1 MRRIIVFLMGVCALV
16 ASCSKADKDP
26 KVIVITFDG
35 LRWQEVFTG
44 ADSTL
49 ISDPRFVKDP
59 EALKAKYWKPTPE
72 ARREALM
79 PFVWSHIASNG
90 YLLGNRNK
98 NSLMQVF
105 NNKSFSYPGYSE
117 MFCGW
122 ADDERIIENDPIPN
136 PNVSVMEVANKDPR
150 YKDHVMVYGS
160 WESIRFAVNNERGG
174 FPGST
179 AYEQNASPNP
189 SPRLKMIDRMM
200 ESMYGGPR
208 GGERPDAFTYA
219 YAMETL
225 RNDHPK
231 LLFVSFGAT
240 DEYGHGGEYDKYL
253 EIIRQTDGFIRDIV
267 ETCEADPFYK
277 GKTTYLISTDH
288 GRGNGEKFK
297 SHGAD
302 VRGANHT
309 WLMALGRNIPAA
321 GETENN
327 GPFYTKQIA
336 ATIADL
342 LGLDFTPGNGVKSE
356 PFDPSYYKE
365 PEAPKASATFPAI
378 KAAPKGHGVR
388 YTYHEG
394 PFMSVG
400 EALSSPVVAK
410 GTIPFL
416 STSAKR
422 QEDHFG
428 FNFNT
433 LMKIEK
439 TGLYLF
445 SLASDDGSK
454 LFLDGKPLF
463 DLDRDGGGFAE
474 AWIQLEAGFHR
485 IEIPYF
491 ENYGGENI
499 EVGLV
504 GEGIEVENLP
514 ASMLWYD

>member
-1 MRRIIVFLMGVCALV
+1 MKKIQFFLLGICALV
-16 ASCSKADKDP
+16 ASCAKTDNDP

-49 ISDPRFVKDP
+49 INDPHFVSDPQATK
-59 EALKAKYWKPTPE
+59 EAYWRPTPE

-79 PFVWSHIASNG
+79 PFTWSHIAKNG
-90 YLLGNRNK
+90 YLIGNRLK
-98 NSLMQVF
+98 NSQMRVF

-122 ADDERIIENDPIPN
+122 ADDERIVENDPVPN

-150 YKDHVMVYGS
+150 YKDHVMVYGT

-179 AYEQNASPNP
+179 AYEPNVSPNP
-189 SPRLKMIDRMM
+189 SPSLKMIDRLQ
-200 ESMYGGPR
+200 ESMFGTPK
-208 GGERPDAFTYA
+208 GGERPDGITYA
-219 YAMETL
+219 YAIETI

-231 LLFVSFGAT
+231 LLFISFGET
-240 DEYGHGGEYDKYL
+240 DGWGHGGNYDKYL
-253 EIIRQTDGFIRDIV
+253 HAVHFTDGFIKDIV

-288 GRGNGEKFK
+288 GRGKGEKFK
-297 SHGAD
+297 NHGAD
-302 VRGANHT
+302 TRGAEQT
-309 WLMALGRNIPAA
+309 WLMALGKGIPAL
-321 GETENN
+321 GETSQN

-342 LGLDFTPGNGVKSE
+342 LGIDFTPGNGVKCD

-365 PEAPKASATFPAI
+365 PEAPKASASFKAI
-378 KAAPKGHGVR
+378 NATPKGHGIR

-400 EALSSPVVAK
+400 EALASPVRK
-410 GTIPFL
+410 SGTIPFF
-416 STSAKR
+416 STDAKLT
-422 QEDHFG
+422 EDHFG

-439 TGLYLF
+439 SGLYQI

-454 LFLDGKPLF
+454 LFLDGELLF

-485 IEIPYF
+485 LEIPYF
-491 ENYGGENI
+491 ENYGGENL

-504 GEGIEVENLP
+504 GEGIEVEQLP

>member
-1 MRRIIVFLMGVCALV
+1 MKRIVVFFLGACALL
-16 ASCSKADKDP
+16 ASCSKVDNDP
-26 KVIVITFDG
+26 KVVVITFDG
-35 LRWQEVFTG
+35 LRWQEVFSG
-44 ADSTL
+44 ADSSL
-49 ISDPRFVKDP
+49 IADPRFSRDP
-59 EALKAKYWKPTPE
+59 EALKAEYWRDTPQE
-72 ARREALM
+72 RREALM

-90 YLLGNRNK
+90 YLLGNREK
-98 NSLMQVF
+98 NSLMRVF
-105 NNKSFSYPGYSE
+105 NNKSYSYPGYSE

-122 ADDERIIENDPIPN
+122 ADDERVDSNDPIPN
-136 PNVSVMEVANKDPR
+136 PNVSVMEVVNQDPR
-150 YKDHVMVYGS
+150 YKGRVMVYGS

-179 AYEQNASPNP
+179 AFERNVSPNP
-189 SPRLKMIDRMM
+189 SPRLEMIDRVM
-200 ESMYGGPR
+200 ESIYGSPK
-208 GGERPDAFTYA
+208 GGERPDGFTYA
-219 YAMETL
+219 YAMETI

-231 LLFVSFGAT
+231 LLFISFGET
-240 DEYGHGGEYDKYL
+240 DEWGHGGEYDKYL
-253 EIIRQTDGFIRDIV
+253 HAVHFTDGFIKDIV

-288 GRGNGEKFK
+288 GRGRGDRFV

-302 VRGANHT
+302 IRGAEQT
-309 WLMALGRNIPAA
+309 WLMALGRGIPAA
-321 GETENN
+321 GETSNN
-327 GPFYTKQIA
+327 GPFYTKQVA

-342 LGLDFTPGNGVKSE
+342 LGVDFTPGNGVKCE
-356 PFDPSYYKE
+356 PFDPTYYKE
-365 PEAPKASATFPAI
+365 PETPVASATFSAVE
-378 KAAPKGHGVR
+378 ATPKGHGVR

-400 EALSSPVVAK
+400 EALASPVISS

-439 TGLYLF
+439 TGLYQL
-445 SLASDDGSK
+445 SLATDDGSK
-454 LFLDGKPLF
+454 LFLDGQLLF
-463 DLDRDGGGFAE
+463 DIDRDGGGFAE

-485 IEIPYF
+485 LEIPYF

-504 GEGIEVENLP
+504 GEGIEVEQLP